1 MSYLQTPQLQC
12 STCIWRKKQYQQT
25 AHFSVALITHSFTY
39 INRTIGLDAVR
50 VVKVAVVLITGKK
63 NIIFY
68 HTWGVKQQAANSSQV
83 LETTAPVDPKNLY
96 LPLYQNL
103 ANKVSIYIQGLSQDI
118 THLSYCI
125 LYSISHSKCPLL
137 KIFTI

>member
-1 MSYLQTPQLQC
+1 MVFFLEAIQGNPQKKMSDV
-12 STCIWRKKQYQQT
+12 RK
-25 AHFSVALITHSFTY
+25 SVCHIFKHHNYSVPHAYNRRNCTSRQHTSQWLYAQGYGFLITHSFTY

-68 HTWGVKQQAANSSQV
+68 HIWGVKQQAANSSQV

-96 LPLYQNL
+96 LPL
-103 ANKVSIYIQGLSQDI
+103 
-118 THLSYCI
+118 
-125 LYSISHSKCPLL
+125 
-137 KIFTI
+137 